1 MPENTQ
7 DQETTEEPTVKPTKT
22 RTRSPKKTSAK
33 KAVSKRST
41 AKTSARSL
49 DKKRAKSKAPTGNNG
64 KVQRPYPAKTL
75 EEALA
80 IPQAIRE
87 KNNGNPWATDDVA
100 QASLGITRSSAKFF
114 YTAAAARDYGLT
126 IGTRDTDKIE
136 LGTLGRAI
144 VFAPDEATKRQ
155 KMVDAFFSIDIFKRV
170 YEHYGS
176 AKLPEPEFLANVL
189 QGDFG
194 LSKELHDEFSNI
206 FIANCRFLGISDGLS
221 GDVRVAP
228 AREQNEPNAEI
239 RVIGEPKGKFDRT
252 AFVIMPFVEKGDKP
266 RPSGF
271 FDEVLK
277 ALITPAAN
285 EAGFAVETA
294 KQHGSDVIQ
303 STIINQLLTA
313 DLVIADLTDHN
324 PNVLFELG
332 IRLAK
337 ELPVA
342 LIKAEGTGPVFDVDN
357 LMRVESYVP
366 HLWSTTIK
374 TDIPRLQEHIKA
386 AWNNRLT
393 GRSYMKILTGQSS

>member
-1 MPENTQ
+1 
-7 DQETTEEPTVKPTKT
+7 
-22 RTRSPKKTSAK
+22 
-33 KAVSKRST
+33 
-41 AKTSARSL
+41 
-49 DKKRAKSKAPTGNNG
+49 
-64 KVQRPYPAKTL
+64 
-75 EEALA
+75 
-80 IPQAIRE
+80 
-87 KNNGNPWATDDVA
+87 
-100 QASLGITRSSAKFF
+100 
-114 YTAAAARDYGLT
+114 
-126 IGTRDTDKIE
+126 
-136 LGTLGRAI
+136 
-144 VFAPDEATKRQ
+144 
-155 KMVDAFFSIDIFKRV
+155 V

-176 AKLPEPEFLANVL
+176 AKLPEPEFLGNVL
-189 QGDFG
+189 QGEFG
-194 LSKELHDEFSNI
+194 LPKEFHDEFSRI
-206 FIANCRFLGISDGLS
+206 FTENCQFLGITDGLGS
-221 GDVRVAP
+221 EVRVSP
-228 AREQNEPNAEI
+228 LREPSEQSTEI

-252 AFVIMPFVEKGDKP
+252 AFVIMPFVERGERP
-266 RPSGF
+266 RPIGF

-277 ALITPAAN
+277 SVITPAAN

-357 LMRVESYVP
+357 MMRVESYSP

-374 TDIPRLQEHIKA
+374 VDIPKLQEHIKA
-386 AWNNRLT
+386 AWNNRTT

>member
-1 MPENTQ
+1 M
-7 DQETTEEPTVKPTKT
+7 V
-22 RTRSPKKTSAK
+22 SKKTTAAKMAKPREKKQAKVPASGSA
-33 KAVSKRST
+33 
-41 AKTSARSL
+41 
-49 DKKRAKSKAPTGNNG
+49 
-64 KVQRPYPAKTL
+64 KVQRPYPARTL
-75 EEALA
+75 EEALV

-100 QASLGITRSSAKFF
+100 QASLGVSKTNNKFF
-114 YTAAAARDYGLT
+114 YAAAAARDYGLT
-126 IGTRDTDKIE
+126 VGTRDTEKIE

-144 VFAPDEATKRQ
+144 VFAPDEVTKRQ

-170 YEHYGS
+170 YDHYGS
-176 AKLPEPEFLANVL
+176 ANLPEPEFLGNVL

-194 LSKELHDEFSNI
+194 LPKEFHEDFSKI
-206 FIANCRFLGISDGLS
+206 FLANCKFLGISDGVGS
-221 GDVRVAP
+221 EVRLAP
-228 AREQNEPNAEI
+228 AREQSEQSTEI
-239 RVIGEPKGKFDRT
+239 RVVGEPKGKFDRT

-266 RPSGF
+266 RPGGF

-277 ALITPAAN
+277 SLITPAAN

-357 LMRVESYVP
+357 MMRVESYVP

-374 TDIPRLQEHIKA
+374 TDIPKLQEHIKA
-386 AWNNRLT
+386 AWNNRST
-393 GRSYMKILTGQSS
+393 GRSYMKILTGQGA

>member
-1 MPENTQ
+1 MPEDAQN
-7 DQETTEEPTVKPTKT
+7 QETTEEPTAQPGKK
-22 RTRSPKKTSAK
+22 RNRSPRTASAK
-33 KAVSKRST
+33 KATKRST
-41 AKTSARSL
+41 AKTSARS
-49 DKKRAKSKAPTGNNG
+49 RTQKSATSKGQMGNNG
-64 KVQRPYPAKTL
+64 KVQRPYPAKSL
-75 EEALA
+75 EEALV
-80 IPQAIRE
+80 IPQVIRE
-87 KNNGNPWATDDVA
+87 KNNGNPWTTDDVA
-100 QASLGITRSSAKFF
+100 QASLGVSKSSNKFF

-136 LGTLGRAI
+136 LGTVGRAI

-194 LSKELHDEFSNI
+194 LPKELHDEFSKI
-206 FIANCRFLGISDGLS
+206 FIANCSFLGISDGLG

-228 AREQNEPNAEI
+228 AREQSEQNAEI

-252 AFVIMPFVEKGDKP
+252 AFVIMPFVEKGEKP
-266 RPSGF
+266 RPGGF

-277 ALITPAAN
+277 SLITPAAN

-294 KQHGSDVIQ
+294 KQHGSDIIQ

-313 DLVIADLTDHN
+313 DLVIVDLTDHN

-374 TDIPRLQEHIKA
+374 ADIPKLQEHIKA
-386 AWNNRLT
+386 AWNNRST
-393 GRSYMKILTGQSS
+393 GRSYMKILTGQN